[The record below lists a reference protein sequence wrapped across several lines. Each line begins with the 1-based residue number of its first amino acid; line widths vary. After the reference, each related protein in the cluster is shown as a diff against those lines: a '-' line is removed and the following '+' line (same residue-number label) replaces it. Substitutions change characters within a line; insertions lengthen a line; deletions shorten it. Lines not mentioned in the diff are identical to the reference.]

1 MDIRHIEEKRKE
13 GKVFVIQPKSP
24 VNISRVEKNND
35 KLIEFLTYLPNFYEW
50 NDYIFVHA
58 GVNLKINNWKDTSIR
73 DFMWIREDFHFT
85 PNRLNK
91 TIVFGHTETK
101 ILNKNN
107 KYDIW
112 INDNKIGIDG
122 GAVYGGYLYGVILDV
137 HGIQDY
143 VYV

>member
-1 MDIRHIEEKRKE
+1 
-13 GKVFVIQPKSP
+13 
-24 VNISRVEKNND
+24 
-35 KLIEFLTYLPNFYEW
+35 
-50 NDYIFVHA
+50 
-58 GVNLKINNWKDTSIR
+58 
-73 DFMWIREDFHFT
+73 WIREDFHFT

-91 TIVFGHTETK
+91 TIVFGHPETK

-112 INDNKIGIDG
+112 IHDNKIGIDG

-137 HGIQDY
+137 EGIKDY

>member
-1 MDIRHIEEKRKE
+1 K
-13 GKVFVIQPKSP
+13 
-24 VNISRVEKNND
+24 KNND